1 MILDS
6 GASVSVVPPSV
17 GGDYEIVQGEA
28 AMAGVRYEIADGSQI
43 PNLGEKFLQIVT
55 RENTRRG
62 IKVEIADIAQALQS
76 VRSLVKTGHK
86 VVFGDGPDGT
96 AHYIEHSVTGEVNWV
111 EDDGRNYLMS
121 YLIAPK
127 ESAGFTRPAPSQ

>member
-1 MILDS
+1 MFR
-6 GASVSVVPPSV
+6 ARPPWRAC
-17 GGDYEIVQGEA
+17 D
-28 AMAGVRYEIADGSQI
+28 EIADGSHI
-43 PNLGEKFLQIVT
+43 PNLGEKFLPIVT

-62 IKVEIADIAQALQS
+62 IKVKIADIAQALQS
-76 VRSLVKTGHK
+76 VRSLVKTCHK